1 MSNEQGF
8 LSLSIRILGNELVG
22 FRMEV
27 DDFKTKWAII
37 SIAIAGALIALAPY
51 IQELYNG

>member
-37 SIAIAGALIALAPY
+37 SIAIAGALIAWAPY